1 MNNRSVKRRLIL
13 SVITPCIAVIGFSF
27 FFGSFCGGV
36 NINVVY
42 ADDFSVEREG
52 QRTDYGLQDFSIG
65 FQSFAGN
72 GSVAVSKNKAIDGE
86 REAVEEDSSEY
97 DENDADDDNVG
108 SFDSE
113 SIKEELGEV
122 LEGLYDSL
130 DLNALKEFFSSGG
143 VFFSSDLKQT
153 LIDVTSGKFSVEYD
167 DLISLAAELIGAKI
181 KELSPMLISVFAI
194 AVFYGIICALN
205 QNSRVSGLLFN
216 VCYCASVGVIFCEM
230 LALIKNVWAG
240 VLKTCAGID
249 AIFPLLSTLLTLCK
263 SDAASGIFNPTCVFV
278 YGAGLNF
285 AVKIL
290 MPICVCVAVTSAVGS
305 FSDKLSLN
313 KLSAFLQSAFK
324 WIFGVVVTVF
334 SFFTAAGGITAA
346 GYDGAIVKIFK
357 YAVSG
362 GIPFIGG
369 FAKDS
374 LDLILTGAVL
384 VKNSIGIITVAC
396 MFFSVISAVLKIAC
410 FSLCLKLISALCEP
424 ICDARFS
431 GAISSLCNA
440 LSMFTAVIIYVFIL
454 YFSTI
459 FILLCAQGGVI
470 A

>member
-1 MNNRSVKRRLIL
+1 MNNRSVKSRLIL
-13 SVITPCIAVIGFSF
+13 SVITPCLVALGFSF
-27 FFGSFCGGV
+27 FFASFFGGV
-36 NINVVY
+36 NINVAFAEDFFVEEEVRLS
-42 ADDFSVEREG
+42 DDELQAFVGCETSVDSERGESCENEESNENE
-52 QRTDYGLQDFSIG
+52 T
-65 FQSFAGN
+65 N
-72 GSVAVSKNKAIDGE
+72 DGE
-86 REAVEEDSSEY
+86 E
-97 DENDADDDNVG
+97 VG
-108 SFDSE
+108 SFDGE
-113 SIKEELGEV
+113 SLKEELGEV
-122 LEGLYDSL
+122 LEGIYGSL
-130 DLNALKEFFSSGG
+130 DLNALKELFSTGG

-153 LIDVTSGKFSVEYD
+153 LTDIASGKFSVEYG
-167 DLISLAAELIGAKI
+167 DLISLAARVIGARF

-194 AVFYGIICALN
+194 VLFYGIICALN
-205 QNSRVSGLLFN
+205 QNSRVSGLVFN

-230 LALIKNVWAG
+230 LALIKSVWAG
-240 VLKTCAGID
+240 IEKTCAGID
-249 AIFPLLSTLLTLCK
+249 AVFPLLSTLLTLCK

-278 YGAGLNF
+278 CGAGLNF

-290 MPICVCVAVTSAVGS
+290 MPICVCVAVTSAVSS
-305 FSDKLSLN
+305 FSDKFSLN

-324 WIFGVVVTVF
+324 WIFGIVVTVF

-346 GYDGAIVKIFK
+346 GCDGAILKIFK

-362 GIPFIGG
+362 GVPFIGG

-410 FSLCLKLISALCEP
+410 FSLCLKLIAALCEP
-424 ICDARFS
+424 ICDMRFS
-431 GAISSLCNA
+431 GAISALCNA

-459 FILLCAQGGVI
+459 FILLCAQGGVTV
-470 A
+470 